1 MVSQTQCRAHAE
13 NYKRLAVV
21 PKISI
26 QRATVLMAISRSWI
40 TLAGQLDRL
49 AAIEAEEKLN

>member
-1 MVSQTQCRAHAE
+1 MVSQTQCRAYAE

-21 PKISI
+21 SKISI

-40 TLAGQLDRL
+40 TLPVNSIASRPLRR
-49 AAIEAEEKLN
+49 KRS